1 MKFELKDQN
10 ILVYQEEQLSSE
22 FFAAYDLHYPEFQS
36 YNIIFFPA
44 KAQVLTSDFSNALF
58 ECTKAHQH
66 HKKSFVVV
74 SAHWISNELPE
85 ELVCVPTLQEA
96 IDLIEMDEMQRD
108 LGF

>member
-10 ILVYQEEQLSSE
+10 ILVYQDEQLSSE
-22 FFAAYDLHYPEFQS
+22 FFVAYDLHYPEFQS
-36 YNIIFFPA
+36 YNIILFPE
-44 KAQVLTSDFSNALF
+44 KTQVLTSDFSKALLKRI
-58 ECTKAHQH
+58 KAHQH

>member
-36 YNIIFFPA
+36 YNIIFLAAESQASTPVFLDTLI
-44 KAQVLTSDFSNALF
+44 KLI
-58 ECTKAHQH
+58 KAHQH

-74 SAHWISNELPE
+74 STHWISNDLPE

>member
-10 ILVYQEEQLSSE
+10 ILVFQEEQLSSE

-44 KAQVLTSDFSNALF
+44 KAQVLTSDFFNALLQR
-58 ECTKAHQH
+58 TKAHQH

>member
-1 MKFELKDQN
+1 MHFELKDQN
-10 ILVYQEEQLSSE
+10 ILVYQKEQLFSE

-44 KAQVLTSDFSNALF
+44 KTQALTSDFSDALF
-58 ECTKAHQH
+58 QRTKMHQAQ
-66 HKKSFVVV
+66 KKSFVLV
-74 SAHWISNELPE
+74 SSHLTHDDLSE
-85 ELVCVPTLQEA
+85 EIVLVPTLQEA

>member
-10 ILVYQEEQLSSE
+10 VLFHQDKECTSE
-22 FFAAYDLHYPEFQS
+22 FLESFNAHYAEFQS
-36 YNIIFFPA
+36 YNIIFLAAESQASTPVFLDTLI
-44 KAQVLTSDFSNALF
+44 KLI
-58 ECTKAHQH
+58 KAHQH

>member
-10 ILVYQEEQLSSE
+10 ILVYQEEQISSE

-36 YNIIFFPA
+36 YNIIFFPGKVQA
-44 KAQVLTSDFSNALF
+44 LTSDFSNALLQRI
-58 ECTKAHQH
+58 KVHQAQ
-66 HKKSFVVV
+66 KKSFVVV
-74 SAHWISNELPE
+74 SPHWISNELPE
-85 ELVCVPTLQEA
+85 ELVFVPTLQEA